1 MKWVFPEK
9 VPQKLLNGVYRNYT
23 ELEATLLYNR
33 GIRDLEEV
41 VNFFNTDLAVT
52 EILTSLYDVQKAA
65 EQIIEAVKNGKK
77 IYIYGDYDA
86 DGISATAILWEF
98 IYKELPEHINKK
110 VEVLPYIPS
119 RVDEGYG
126 LSEKALEKL
135 VKQDAEMIVTVDCG
149 IRDRDVIKKICKSSE
164 LSEEDFII
172 TDHHTPPKDLLDDLD
187 YTVVHPMYPGKEFKQ
202 QKISGAA
209 VAFFLMQAIK
219 KELGLDWTVH
229 EDTRGLDLVALSTV
243 TDIMP
248 LKGINRILVANGLKQ
263 INSGQRLGLNK
274 LTEVADLN
282 LGGIDTYH
290 LGFLLGPRI
299 NAAGRIGDP
308 MKALKLLV
316 TDNEK
321 SAVEYAKELNKLNYR
336 RQDLTDTILKEAD
349 KQVNKDSKMIFVHG
363 EGWDEGIV
371 GLVAGKLQEKYYL
384 PTLAATVRKEGD
396 EIVEVRGSARSI
408 KGFNIV
414 DSIEKFA
421 DTLEK
426 YGGHAQAA
434 GFSVKPERLED
445 FKKGLTEY
453 ANGKIDDDLLIP
465 KLKVDLEIDTDD
477 LTLYLVDMLDKF
489 APFGVGNR
497 KPQVCIRKAVIM
509 EKQPL
514 GKKKDLEGRPKHM
527 KIKFKGG
534 GVGTSEAIM
543 FGCKDSWD
551 NMKEDQVVDLVG
563 YAQRNEWNDRT
574 YLQFQI
580 KNWRESSL

>member
-9 VPQKLLNGVYRNYT
+9 VPQKLLNGIYRNYT

-41 VNFFNTDLAVT
+41 VSFFNTDLATT
-52 EILTSLYDVQKAA
+52 EILTTLHDVAKASK
-65 EQIIEAVKNGKK
+65 QIIEAATEGKK

-98 IYKELPEHINKK
+98 LYKELPEHINKK
-110 VEVLPYIPS
+110 INVLPYIPS

-126 LSEKALEKL
+126 LSMGALEKL
-135 VKQDAEMIVTVDCG
+135 VEQGAEMIITVDCG
-149 IRDRDVIKKICKSSE
+149 IRDGEVIKQICSNSE
-164 LSEEDFII
+164 LSSKDFII
-172 TDHHTPPKDLLDDLD
+172 TDHHTPPKDLLNDLD

-209 VAFFLMQAIK
+209 VAFFLKQAIK
-219 KELGLDWTVH
+219 KELGLDWTVQK
-229 EDTRGLDLVALSTV
+229 DTQGLDLAALSTV

-248 LKGINRILVANGLKQ
+248 LKSINRILVANGLKQ

-274 LTEVADLN
+274 LIEVSDLN

-316 TDNEK
+316 TDNEENALK
-321 SAVEYAKELNKLNYR
+321 YAKELNKLNYR
-336 RQDLTDTILKEAD
+336 RQDLTDKFLKEAD
-349 KQVNKDSKMIFVHG
+349 QQVNKDNKLIFVYG

-384 PTLAATVRKEGD
+384 PTLAATIRKEGE

-414 DSIEKFA
+414 EGIEEFA
-421 DTLEK
+421 NSLEK

-434 GFSVKPERLED
+434 GFSVKPGSLED
-445 FKKGLTEY
+445 FKKGITDY
-453 ANGKIDDDLLIP
+453 ANKKIGDDILIP
-465 KLKVDLEIDTDD
+465 EMKVDLEIDTDD
-477 LTLYLVDMLDKF
+477 LTLYLVDLLDKF

-497 KPQVCIRKAVIM
+497 KPQVCIKKAVIM

-543 FGCKDSWD
+543 FGCRDSWD
-551 NMKEDQVVDLVG
+551 KMKEDQVVDLVG

-574 YLQFQI
+574 FLQFQI